1 MSEVIIKTLWIY
13 GLTII
18 VSLGVAVVIKVIVLT
33 LGRLEGKPALAPA
46 PSPLPVEQAPL
57 SIEAHH
63 VAAIAAAVHAMGGAH
78 RVVHIEAAHRH
89 QEWAAGGRQ
98 AQHASH
104 APPHHPKH

>member
-33 LGRLEGKPALAPA
+33 LGRLERKPA

>member
-1 MSEVIIKTLWIY
+1 MSEVIIKTLWVY
-13 GLTII
+13 GLAIV

-33 LGRLEGKPALAPA
+33 LGRLERKPAVVP
-46 PSPLPVEQAPL
+46 PLPVVQPAPL

>member
-1 MSEVIIKTLWIY
+1 MSEVIIKTLWVY
-13 GLTII
+13 GLAIV

-33 LGRLEGKPALAPA
+33 LGLLERKPAVVP
-46 PSPLPVEQAPL
+46 PPLPVPVPL

>member
-1 MSEVIIKTLWIY
+1 MSEVIIKTLWVY
-13 GLTII
+13 GLAVI

-33 LGRLEGKPALAPA
+33 LGRLERKPAVVP
-46 PSPLPVEQAPL
+46 PPLPVPQVPL

-89 QEWAAGGRQ
+89 QEWAAEGRQ
-98 AQHASH
+98 AQHTSH